1 MIFTIN
7 GRNVEVTEAMSNRVE
22 EKFAKLQKYF
32 VKEIEAHVTFKVE
45 KLDQIL
51 EVTIPMKGKILRA
64 EVKDQNMYSA
74 IDLAVDVLEKQLLKY
89 KARLKDHHKKSAAA
103 TPFAD
108 EFMNG
113 EEDSTEEM
121 KVERRKSVEVS
132 PMTEEE
138 AMLQMELLGHDF
150 FVFLNMDTDE
160 VNVVYKRKNEHYGII
175 EAKM

>member
-7 GRNVEVTEAMSNRVE
+7 GRNVEVTEAMSSKVE

-32 VKEIEAHVTFKVE
+32 VKEIEANVTFKVE

-51 EVTIPMKGKILRA
+51 EVTIPMKGKILRV
-64 EVKDQNMYSA
+64 EVKDQDMYNT

-89 KARLKDHHKKSAAA
+89 KARLKDHHKKAAAA

-113 EEDSTEEM
+113 EEDTKEEM

-150 FVFLNMDTDE
+150 FVFLNMETNQ
-160 VNVVYKRKNEHYGII
+160 VNVVYKRKNDHYGII